1 MKLDPSF
8 LERLSAA
15 AIDEGLADVV
25 FDSVDTP
32 IGELLVAQSASG
44 LCRVAFEDEPKDEVL
59 AKLAR
64 AIGPRVLVSHAETEA
79 TRDSLL
85 AYFEGDPATFDIGID
100 FSLVSSEFQRK
111 VLETL
116 LAEVPRGETTSY
128 GHLADATGH
137 PRASRATGTALGRN
151 PIPIVVPCH
160 RVLPGSGALGNYG
173 GGPWR
178 KEFLLQLEGVK
189 PKP

>member
-137 PRASRATGTALGRN
+137 PRASRATGRWGGTRSRSWCRVIGSCPAAELSATTAVGR
-151 PIPIVVPCH
+151 
-160 RVLPGSGALGNYG
+160 GARSSCCNS
-173 GGPWR
+173 R
-178 KEFLLQLEGVK
+178 A
-189 PKP
+189 